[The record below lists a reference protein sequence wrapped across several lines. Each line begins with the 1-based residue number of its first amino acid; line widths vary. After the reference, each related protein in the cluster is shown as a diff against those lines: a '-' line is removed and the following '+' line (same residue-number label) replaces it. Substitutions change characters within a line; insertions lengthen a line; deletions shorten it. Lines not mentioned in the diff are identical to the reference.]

1 MNSFALNLQ
10 TAFPPL
16 ESLDELSEFIQK
28 ITEQDVTWDEIGIL
42 IDKGP
47 ESIILFLINN
57 KELKVAFRI
66 TLATGEHLEGL
77 KLISPKLNN
86 IECRAIQGY
95 QIRLEDLISLDALQ
109 DLWSKSKGKSLPL
122 TEEKLTA
129 LIERLETPTLQKG
142 RGKDFSAYTKNAVLF
157 ASHGR
162 CMFEG
167 CAINVNRDEI
177 TGIAGNYAYLAHNV
191 AASEQGPR
199 GVLFLSGEKS
209 DDPENVLLLCDK
221 HHRLV
226 DKIATPDY
234 PAHRLSQMRANYIN
248 SANKLLNSLSF
259 HPVAVYSV
267 LWPVQKARISAPS
280 PLQINQSMN
289 KLNWR
294 MNGEPNPL
302 SDNEDILRQL
312 ESDQVWSILPTII
325 NNIAET
331 ILQQTK
337 VFNYRA
343 ALFVFGLM
351 PAVIALGAKLGNKNE
366 IYPMLRYR
374 DGGQWTWPLDVPR
387 EQQAYDVIGMDLLGK
402 TEEEIIVTLAFTEN
416 PEQFKKFSQENSN
429 IKVIDIIAHK
439 NIMGNGAIGHPKD
452 GILFMSD
459 MQKLMLELK
468 NNHGVNKIHLLPCAS
483 NAVCMFF
490 GKAFDNYHPD
500 ILIYDFENNSM
511 SPRLRISSKNGGCKI
526 MMA

>member
-1 MNSFALNLQ
+1 M
-10 TAFPPL
+10 
-16 ESLDELSEFIQK
+16 
-28 ITEQDVTWDEIGIL
+28 
-42 IDKGP
+42 
-47 ESIILFLINN
+47 
-57 KELKVAFRI
+57 
-66 TLATGEHLEGL
+66 
-77 KLISPKLNN
+77 
-86 IECRAIQGY
+86 
-95 QIRLEDLISLDALQ
+95 
-109 DLWSKSKGKSLPL
+109 
-122 TEEKLTA
+122 
-129 LIERLETPTLQKG
+129 
-142 RGKDFSAYTKNAVLF
+142 
-157 ASHGR
+157 
-162 CMFEG
+162 
-167 CAINVNRDEI
+167 NRDEI
-177 TGIAGNYAYLAHNV
+177 TGAAGNFSYLAHNV

-199 GVLFLSGEKS
+199 GVLFLSGEKA

-289 KLNWR
+289 KLDWR
-294 MNGEPNPL
+294 MYNEPNSL

-325 NNIAET
+325 NTTAET
-331 ILQQTK
+331 ILQQIK

-351 PAVIALGAKLGNKNE
+351 PAVIAFGAKLGNKNE
-366 IYPMLRYR
+366 LYPMLRYR

-387 EQQAYDVIGMDLLGK
+387 KQKAYDVIERELLGES
-402 TEEEIIVTLAFTEN
+402 EEEIIVTLAFTGN
-416 PEQFKKFSQENSN
+416 PDQFKKFSQENPQM
-429 IKVIDIIAHK
+429 KVVEIIAH
-439 NIMGNGAIGHPKD
+439 NDVMGNGAIGHPKD
-452 GILFMSD
+452 GVSFMSD
-459 MQKLMLELK
+459 MQKLMLKLK
-468 NNHGVNKIHLLPCAS
+468 SEHGVNKIHLLPCAS

-500 ILIYDFENNSM
+500 IWVYDFDGESM
-511 SPRLRISSKNGGCKI
+511 SPKLNISNENGQCKI
-526 MMA
+526 ATI

>member
-1 MNSFALNLQ
+1 MNSFALDLQ
-10 TAFPPL
+10 TTFPPL
-16 ESLDELSEFIQK
+16 ESLAELTEFIQK
-28 ITEQDVTWDEIGIL
+28 ITEQNITWNEIGIL
-42 IDKGP
+42 IDDGP
-47 ESIILFLINN
+47 ESIILFLINE

-77 KLISPKLNN
+77 KLISPDLNN
-86 IECRAIQGY
+86 IEFRAIQGY
-95 QIRLEDLISLDALQ
+95 QITLDDLISLDALQ
-109 DLWSKSKGKSLPL
+109 DLWSKSQGESQLL
-122 TEEKLTA
+122 TEEKLKE
-129 LIERLETPTLQKG
+129 LIERLESPILQKG
-142 RGKDFSAYTKNAVLF
+142 RGKDFSAYTTNAVLF

-167 CAINVNRDEI
+167 CAINVNRDDI
-177 TGIAGNYAYLAHNV
+177 TGAAGNFSYLAHNI

-199 GVLFLSGEKS
+199 GVLFLSGEQADS
-209 DDPENVLLLCDK
+209 PDNVLLLCDK

-259 HPVAVYSV
+259 HPVVVYSV

-289 KLNWR
+289 KLDWR
-294 MNGEPNPL
+294 MHGEPNSL
-302 SDNEDILRQL
+302 SDNESLLRKLQTEAVWKILI
-312 ESDQVWSILPTII
+312 EEI
-325 NNIAET
+325 NDVAEK
-331 ILQQTK
+331 ILQQTHSL
-337 VFNYRA
+337 NYRA

-366 IYPMLRYR
+366 LYPMLRYR
-374 DGGQWTWPLDVPR
+374 DGGQWTWPLDTPR
-387 EQQAYDVIGMDLLGK
+387 EEQVYDVVGLDSLSEAEG
-402 TEEEIIVTLAFTEN
+402 EIIVTLAFTGD
-416 PEQFKKFSQENSN
+416 PEQFKKFYQENSKM
-429 IKVIDIIAHK
+429 KVIEIIAHQ

-452 GILFMSD
+452 GVLFMSD
-459 MQKLMLELK
+459 MQKLMLKLK
-468 NNHGVNKIHLLPCAS
+468 SEHGVNKIHLLPCAS

-500 ILIYDFENNSM
+500 IWVYDFDGESMGPKLNISNEN
-511 SPRLRISSKNGGCKI
+511 GQCKI
-526 MMA
+526 ATI

>member
-1 MNSFALNLQ
+1 MNSFTLNLQ
-10 TAFPPL
+10 TTFPPL
-16 ESLDELSEFIQK
+16 ESLAELTEFIQK
-28 ITEQDVTWDEIGIL
+28 ITAQNITWNEIGIL
-42 IDKGP
+42 IDDGP
-47 ESIILFLINN
+47 ESIILFLINE

-77 KLISPKLNN
+77 KLISPDLNN
-86 IECRAIQGY
+86 IEFRAIQGY
-95 QIRLEDLISLDALQ
+95 QITLDDLISLDALQ
-109 DLWSKSKGKSLPL
+109 NLWSKSQGESQLL
-122 TEEKLTA
+122 IEEKLKE
-129 LIERLETPTLQKG
+129 LIKRLESPILQKG
-142 RGKDFSAYTKNAVLF
+142 RGKDFSAYTTNAVLF

-167 CAINVNRDEI
+167 CAINVNRDDI
-177 TGIAGNYAYLAHNV
+177 TGAAGNYAYLAHNV

-199 GVLFLSGEKS
+199 GVLFLSGEQA
-209 DDPENVLLLCDK
+209 DNPDNVLLLCDK

-234 PAHRLSQMRANYIN
+234 PAHRLSQMRDNYIN

-259 HPVAVYSV
+259 HPVAVYSI
-267 LWPVQKARISAPS
+267 LWPVQKARVSAPS

-289 KLNWR
+289 KLDWR
-294 MNGEPNPL
+294 MNGEPNFL
-302 SDNEDILRQL
+302 SDNESLLRKLQT
-312 ESDQVWSILPTII
+312 EVVWSILAEEI
-325 NNIAET
+325 NDVAEK
-331 ILQQTK
+331 ILQQTHS
-337 VFNYRA
+337 FNYRA

-366 IYPMLRYR
+366 LYPMLRYR
-374 DGGQWTWPLDVPR
+374 DGGQWTWPLDTPR
-387 EQQAYDVIGMDLLGK
+387 EQQAYDIIGLDLLGE
-402 TEEEIIVTLAFTEN
+402 TEEEVIVTLAFTGN

-452 GILFMSD
+452 GILFMSH
-459 MQKLMLELK
+459 MQKLMLKLK
-468 NNHGVNKIHLLPCAS
+468 NDHGVNKIHLLPCAS

-511 SPRLRISSKNGGCKI
+511 SPKLRISSENGRCEVMI
-526 MMA
+526 A